1 MSATQSKTTTET
13 LVPPSSPG
21 ISDPKQYDDATR
33 HALADF
39 ILALADNK
47 RVLGL
52 RYAEWSDGAPALEAS
67 VAASAMA
74 QDELGHSRALLPML
88 KDFPEVDPA
97 IPDEAPRERYSSIAF
112 LDSEFQNWATFVAA
126 NVLIGTA
133 LTIALE
139 AARESSYV
147 PLKTRAVKI
156 LEEERFHWMHGEG
169 WFKRLANDAREGL
182 ELSFQIEEILPH
194 ALCWLGASNDDRLPK
209 AGIMDANGDELRA
222 RFMNRVGPL
231 LAKSQASGL
240 VKIESGKWQYARN
253 LPWMKFDVETRRL
266 K

>member
-1 MSATQSKTTTET
+1 MSANPTTTT
-13 LVPPSSPG
+13 DIL
-21 ISDPKQYDDATR
+21 DPKQFDDTTR
-33 HALADF
+33 RALADL
-39 ILALADNK
+39 ILALADTK
-47 RVLGL
+47 RFLGM
-52 RYAEWSDGAPALEAS
+52 RYAEWSDGAPALEAA

-88 KDFPEVDPA
+88 KDFPEVDQS
-97 IPDEAPRERYSSIAF
+97 IPDEAPRDKYSSIAF
-112 LDSEFQNWATFVAA
+112 LDREFSNWATFVAA

-133 LTIALE
+133 LTVELE
-139 AARESSYV
+139 AARESRYT

-169 WFKRLANDAREGL
+169 WFKRLAGDDKEGL
-182 ELSFQIEEILPH
+182 ELSFQIEEMLPQ
-194 ALCWLGASNDDRLPK
+194 ALCWFGNASDDPLVR
-209 AGIMDANGDELRA
+209 AGIVDAGGDELRA

-231 LAKSQASGL
+231 LAKSQASQL

-253 LPWMKFDVETRRL
+253 LPWMKFDAVTRRL